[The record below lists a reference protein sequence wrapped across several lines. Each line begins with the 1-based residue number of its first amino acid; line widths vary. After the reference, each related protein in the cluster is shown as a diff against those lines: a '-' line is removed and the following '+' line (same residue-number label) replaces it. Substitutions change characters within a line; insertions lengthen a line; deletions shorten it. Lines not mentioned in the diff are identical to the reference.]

1 MDNHSCFVLRL
12 SLPFAVLSRIS
23 SPIMT
28 PILALVAGLAAFGAV
43 NAMPFTIPYL
53 DKTGRVEVQ
62 GHRGGLSMRTEESL
76 WAFAHALVY
85 DYICLE

>member
-1 MDNHSCFVLRL
+1 MA
-12 SLPFAVLSRIS
+12 PA
-23 SPIMT
+23 
-28 PILALVAGLAAFGAV
+28 LALVAGLAAFGAV

-76 WAFAHALVY
+76 WAFAHAMVITIY
-85 DYICLE
+85 VRSENFITHINPGSWC

>member
-1 MDNHSCFVLRL
+1 M
-12 SLPFAVLSRIS
+12 
-23 SPIMT
+23 SPT
-28 PILALVAGLAAFGAV
+28 VALVAGLAAFSAV

-76 WAFAHALVY
+76 WVRLSVGV
-85 DYICLE
+85 